1 MENIIRLLQKKQ
13 KLKETLE
20 RINND
25 SRYRNI
31 SFVCAG
37 NLRKGSRNYM
47 NRMTEKLCRTYDELE
62 RCKRAIKIV
71 TGGYFGLDDVD
82 ACRMDIMSC
91 RPEYGT
97 TLTLYEPIVYYV
109 EIIRKSFLGKY
120 RNVLDNYPIR
130 LDFDTP
136 NHTVFWVY
144 SNNIILH
151 RSKDRLEK
159 HICLENK

>member
-1 MENIIRLLQKKQ
+1 MENIIRLLQKNQ

-82 ACRMDIMSC
+82 ACRIIMSC

-120 RNVLDNYPIR
+120 KNVLDNYPIR

-159 HICLENK
+159 YICLENR